1 MVLEIPE
8 AIEEINGNLN
18 TAPAI
23 LLLDLTQGIL
33 IRLDFCHNY
42 FVGDFVDDYI
52 QAISKLEYPHRK
64 TNYHRF
70 RV

>member
-33 IRLDFCHNY
+33 IRLDVCHNY
-42 FVGDFVDDYI
+42 FVGDCLNVI
-52 QAISKLEYPHRK
+52 IHEISYKVVMTK
-64 TNYHRF
+64 I
-70 RV
+70 